1 MLFLNF
7 WFFKKKSH
15 IILYKEAVI
24 WSVFW
29 IRLWMV
35 FSVIIY
41 LIIPEKV
48 GLEKFSEFQS
58 YNRID
63 KVLTEDDFFVIA
75 LVFGFF
81 NLLREYHYKVLF
93 KSD

>member
-15 IILYKEAVI
+15 IISNKEAVI

-29 IRLWMV
+29 IRLSMV

-48 GLEKFSEFQS
+48 GLEKFSEFQ
-58 YNRID
+58 
-63 KVLTEDDFFVIA
+63 
-75 LVFGFF
+75 
-81 NLLREYHYKVLF
+81 
-93 KSD
+93 